1 METEETVYR
10 KIPWRMS
17 KSRKA
22 NQRKRLK
29 LVDSVIETVR
39 ASGVKCNALVS
50 ALFAHQP
57 ANHSRCTQDKALLLP
72 KEHEMLPKDKYTVF
86 SRTSRG
92 FRKGIHK
99 VPKFT
104 RVRGSLYN
112 VKVLL
117 LTVFSDNT

>member
-1 METEETVYR
+1 
-10 KIPWRMS
+10 MS

-50 ALFAHQP
+50 ALLARHI
-57 ANHSRCTQDKALLLP
+57 ANLLGCTQDKAILLP
-72 KEHEMLPKDKYTVF
+72 KEYEMLPKDKYTVF

-92 FRKGIHK
+92 YRKGIHK

-104 RVRGSLYN
+104 RVRGSFYI
-112 VKVLL
+112 VKVLV
-117 LTVFSDNT
+117 LTLFSDNT